1 MALRSNGNQFAS
13 SGVQHYGATAVLSAI
28 PHVLQGKFVQ
38 TGRMRNLTA
47 GEGITSEKVGI
58 PSGYRHPGA
67 WMLPQKAGAL
77 SSHNNTQGSSTATLA
92 LADGRNLAATVAGSS
107 TASATLQ
114 LVVSL
119 AGTSAGSASVSGNV
133 VASLSAAGTSAG
145 SCTVAGTVGALA
157 WAGSTAAGSCTA
169 SATLT
174 ATGRLYG
181 SITPYTELSPESLA
195 AAVIAAAEAAPITAN
210 VARVNGYTVGG
221 DGQSGTEWGPV

>member
-47 GEGITSEKVGI
+47 GEGITSELVGI

-77 SSHNNTQGSSTATLA
+77 SSHNNTQGSSTATLSMA
-92 LADGRNLAATVAGSS
+92 SGRNMAATADGVS

-119 AGTSAGSASVSGNV
+119 AGTAAGSASVSGNV

-145 SCTVAGTVGALA
+145 S
-157 WAGSTAAGSCTA
+157 STAAATAGAIAWAYGAAPGSCTV

-174 ATGRLYG
+174 ASGRLYG
-181 SITPYTELSPESLA
+181 SISPFTELSPENLA
-195 AAVIAAAEAAPITAN
+195 SAVIAAAEVSPLHADI
-210 VARVNGYTVGG
+210 RKVNAYTIDG
-221 DGQSGTEWGPV
+221 DGSGTPWGPV